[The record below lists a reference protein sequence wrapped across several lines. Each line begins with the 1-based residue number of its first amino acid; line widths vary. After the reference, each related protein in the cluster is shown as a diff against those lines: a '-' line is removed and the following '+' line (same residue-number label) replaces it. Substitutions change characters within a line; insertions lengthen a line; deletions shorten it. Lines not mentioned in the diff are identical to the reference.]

1 MTICHK
7 VRNIKRNTMVFIFS
21 KSNSWI
27 LTAYGEILVFRN
39 KHQPWAGTW
48 AWLFLK
54 SSQTRKRY
62 NKILQAPSCQQ
73 KHMFH
78 IFLYFHLYIFIF
90 AKTEGKS
97 NVSIIFFAGSRH
109 SIPYDV
115 AGGLLAGTLPWITCA
130 GSLPREGVIM
140 LIGLMGARGGPPTAA

>member
-7 VRNIKRNTMVFIFS
+7 VGNFKRNTMVFIFS

-54 SSQTRKRY
+54 SLQTQKLFWMRNQDNLPTGQNENCAKCRY

-78 IFLYFHLYIFIF
+78 IFLYFHLSIFIF

-97 NVSIIFFAGSRH
+97 NMSINLFALDPCRASPMMLQEACH
-109 SIPYDV
+109 AI
-115 AGGLLAGTLPWITCA
+115 LALKAWWWQSA
-130 GSLPREGVIM
+130 
-140 LIGLMGARGGPPTAA
+140 